1 MSFSVSVSQSQ
12 YLQNALCRKYSVSN
26 ILYQQLLVV
35 SWVSDLTRLYLGSR
49 DDRQTN
55 KIISASKFHSAT
67 LTSKI
72 NTFLELKIM
81 LHIVIPKMSL
91 SYLQPLATFTRIVT
105 LKMFRITWK
114 MMMQFFVWLVK

>member
-12 YLQNALCRKYSVSN
+12 YLKNALCRKFSVSN
-26 ILYQQLLVV
+26 ILYQQLMVV

-55 KIISASKFHSAT
+55 KIISANKFHSAT

>member
-12 YLQNALCRKYSVSN
+12 YLKNALCRKFSVSN

-55 KIISASKFHSAT
+55 KIFSANKFHSAT

>member
-12 YLQNALCRKYSVSN
+12 YLKNALCRKFSVSN

>member
-12 YLQNALCRKYSVSN
+12 YLKNALCRKFSVSN

-55 KIISASKFHSAT
+55 KIISANKFQSAT

-114 MMMQFFVWLVK
+114 MMMQFFFWLVK